1 MPIYMK
7 YPNANGDVKATGYEN
22 YIECS
27 SFQYGV
33 GRTIPAPTVGAGADR
48 ETDKAHV
55 SEIILTKTM
64 DGATPALYQE
74 SLKGKGKEV
83 LIAFVEGTESRLY
96 TKYTLTNTLIS
107 SYTMSSGGERP
118 SESLSLNFTE
128 IMTEF
133 FQRDA
138 EHDDG
143 DQPKVK
149 YNLATN
155 ELS

>member
-1 MPIYMK
+1 E
-7 YPNANGDVKATGYEN
+7 GDVAATEYDKQ
-22 YIECS
+22 IECN
-27 SFQYGV
+27 SFQFGV
-33 GRTIPAPTVGAGADR
+33 GRGIPAPTVGAQADR
-48 ETDKAHV
+48 ESQAANV

-64 DGATPALYQE
+64 DKATPKLYTE

-83 LIAFVEGTESRLY
+83 EIVFVEGTESRKYL
-96 TKYTLTNTLIS
+96 KYTLTNTLIS